1 MKVSRYSIFTE
12 ISGRFYIY
20 HQLTKSLIEVDKDLF
35 STLRKGEMNAIDPT
49 MRDELSNMGFLLNE
63 DINEEAVVMTANIRE
78 RFQSKALRVTI
89 LPTLSC
95 NFSCWYCYEK
105 HPSTLMRQ
113 DSVPPLID
121 FITRQASERKKDLIL
136 LDWFGGEPLLCF
148 DKIISPVTLE
158 LSDWCKSNGVVLHS
172 MITTNGSL
180 IDKDR
185 AIQMEQIGLRQF
197 QITLDGGKE
206 SHNQTRFSRKIPDSY
221 ERILENIHLLCSHIS
236 DVSIELRINYTP
248 KNIASLEEILEE
260 FDKTIRKHIT
270 ISPHIVWQKVQYIE
284 ELSNP
289 INTFLRHARNK
300 GYKVLDF
307 ALNPRCVSCYTENSD
322 QYVINHNLDVYKCT
336 ARDFD
341 GKFCI
346 GKISKDGSFI
356 PNGLYYDYIVAKS
369 PFVNDR
375 CLKCE
380 ILPTCLCSSSCIQ
393 KLLEGEQ
400 PKCYKEL
407 HKKGLYSYIK
417 HQVNL

>member
-1 MKVSRYSIFTE
+1 M
-12 ISGRFYIY
+12 
-20 HQLTKSLIEVDKDLF
+20 
-35 STLRKGEMNAIDPT
+35 
-49 MRDELSNMGFLLNE
+49 
-63 DINEEAVVMTANIRE
+63 
-78 RFQSKALRVTI
+78 
-89 LPTLSC
+89 
-95 NFSCWYCYEK
+95 
-105 HPSTLMRQ
+105 
-113 DSVPPLID
+113 
-121 FITRQASERKKDLIL
+121 
-136 LDWFGGEPLLCF
+136 
-148 DKIISPVTLE
+148 
-158 LSDWCKSNGVVLHS
+158 
-172 MITTNGSL
+172 
-180 IDKDR
+180 
-185 AIQMEQIGLRQF
+185 
-197 QITLDGGKE
+197 
-206 SHNQTRFSRKIPDSY
+206 
-221 ERILENIHLLCSHIS
+221 
-236 DVSIELRINYTP
+236 
-248 KNIASLEEILEE
+248 
-260 FDKTIRKHIT
+260 
-270 ISPHIVWQKVQYIE
+270 ISPHIVWQKAQHIE

-289 INTFLRHARNK
+289 INSFLRQARNK

-407 HKKGLYSYIK
+407 HKKALYSYIK
-417 HQVNL
+417 NQVNL